1 MAKFDQRNQKVT
13 NQINAEAIG
22 NVNFGIIQDKT
33 EFVAELRK
41 LLSEIQKANQFG
53 NIKEDISIDVES
65 HIRKAVLEIEKP
77 EPKKNSVIEHL
88 EGAKKLLDGITSAT
102 GLVGALMQAA
112 KIAGSLFL

>member
-13 NQINAEAIG
+13 NQINAESIG
-22 NVNFGIIQDKT
+22 NINFGIIQDKT
-33 EFVAELRK
+33 ELIAELRK
-41 LLSEIQKANQFG
+41 LLSEIQKANQLG

-65 HIRKAVLEIEKP
+65 HIRKAVIEIEKP

-102 GLVGALMQAA
+102 GLVGALMQAV